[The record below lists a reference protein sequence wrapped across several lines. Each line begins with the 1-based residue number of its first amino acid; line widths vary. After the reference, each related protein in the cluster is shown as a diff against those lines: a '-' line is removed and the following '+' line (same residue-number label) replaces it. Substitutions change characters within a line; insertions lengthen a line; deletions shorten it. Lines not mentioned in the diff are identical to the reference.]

1 MDNYT
6 VLPVLFSMIFPFLKN
21 IYLFGYA
28 RSKLWHMGL
37 FFVQH
42 VEYLVAAC
50 GISVLDQGL
59 VVSEI
64 SLCHY

>member
-1 MDNYT
+1 
-6 VLPVLFSMIFPFLKN
+6 
-21 IYLFGYA
+21 
-28 RSKLWHMGL
+28 MGL

-42 VEYLVAAC
+42 VESLVAAC